1 MKLSAYSFQRKCHFR
16 FVLAI
21 AFSLASPLL
30 CGRAQ
35 AVEFFVDTRGSDSA
49 DGRTQA
55 TAFASIQKGV
65 DSLAP
70 GDTLTIAPGEYSGSV
85 FRNGLGSMDADTTI
99 RAAIPGTVV
108 VRGDVPAPKFEKLEN
123 RRHVYVADFSGDV
136 QAVNEVDTLT
146 LLKDA
151 PSVDEVEFRP
161 GTSSYDRKEKKLYI
175 STSDMRPAAEHFYTV
190 SVVPQHGFYIEY
202 PKRVVV
208 DGLVFRGFNNI
219 GPIKDSRPQFVTWG
233 LFFPSA
239 IQCVVKN
246 SIAFLNGGG
255 IVIATLD
262 GEGNLIEDCVGYGN
276 GSPHNSEGGN
286 VSVFAS
292 DNDTIRR
299 CFGYRSVGTGVR
311 IYGQGKGPGT
321 IDQSL
326 GWGNLGPDI
335 GLKGNDLGDAKKS
348 IALRNLAGK
357 HFSHNIVGEKLVNME
372 ETDMAK
378 DNVFLAAEK
387 ISLGRE
393 FVDPVNFDFRL
404 QSTSKLR
411 RSAPD
416 GSDRGPF
423 QFQSDV
429 FFVRPDGDDAGDG
442 MSLKTAWKTAA
453 RAVQS
458 LKPGDT
464 VYFEEGVYAGPL
476 VVKAGQ
482 GEGKP
487 ITLKGRGIARVV
499 FPESVSL
506 DSSAGVVFERL
517 NFSKAVQVKNS
528 TDVAFEN
535 CRFGDS
541 EKGVEAETVSSLKIE
556 HCEFTGSPKTGL
568 TLQDCKDV
576 ILTSNLFD
584 NIGGVAV
591 QIGGGETSLLSGLV
605 DGVKSL
611 VGAKTPPPKF
621 DSIVSHSDYNAYSN
635 PAKAWALEDRVVSLS
650 ELQETQDR
658 QSISQPG
665 RFVDQSGI
673 RVLADRHPFEGRG
686 ALGKGIG
693 FHQEIAGQKLFMS
706 EPVVHSVSA
715 TTANIE
721 WLVSRGADCEVAW
734 GETPQCENT
743 RNFRINT
750 FLDLFRTFSLT
761 GLKPGTKYYFRVK
774 SVKMLAYPDFGAADV
789 VDPHYDVISFTTAA
803 SDPAP
808 RTLYVAP
815 DGSDQNSGIE
825 RGQAWKT
832 VSHAASMATPG
843 DTVLIAAGTY
853 TEKVRVRTTGDV
865 GKPITF
871 KGNPGERVVFDGN
884 DRRLN
889 NAWTI
894 NGKAN
899 IVVDGIY
906 FYNHQG
912 EPGGNV
918 STRLF
923 DVVQSR
929 DILIR
934 RCFMNG
940 LGGRAYP
947 ASFLTGWTTKNL
959 TISNCVSIL
968 APDGVE
974 VSECPDFRI
983 ENSVFM
989 LTMISNVK
997 LSTPATLADNI
1008 FCDSGEFKA
1017 LAKVQLQ
1024 LYPGAV
1030 KDRNNCYYFR
1040 LPDEER
1046 VAFILKWPEK
1056 ISLAELKK
1064 RQPETDSI
1072 IADPEFAVMATLPEK
1087 RRKPFTVDALYQD
1100 GVKLVFPDLFA
1111 TNPEVVARGM
1121 GLQPAAFADFHFNKP
1136 QPPKP

>member
-1 MKLSAYSFQRKCHFR
+1 MGTVRCAALHLL
-16 FVLAI
+16 FVSVAWLT
-21 AFSLASPLL
+21 L
-30 CGRAQ
+30 CDRAQ
-35 AVEFFVDTRGSDSA
+35 AAECFVDVKGSDSA

-55 TAFASIQKGV
+55 TAFASIQKGI

-70 GDTLTIAPGEYSGSV
+70 GDTLTIAPGEYVGSV

-108 VRGDVPAPKFEKLEN
+108 LRGDVPAPKFEKMEN
-123 RRHVYVADFSGDV
+123 RRHVYVADFSGEV
-136 QAVNEVDTLT
+136 QAVNEADTWT

-151 PSVDEVEFRP
+151 PSADEVEFSP
-161 GTSSYDRKEKKLYI
+161 GSFFFDRKAKKLYI
-175 STSDMRPAAEHFYTV
+175 STSDMRPAGEHYYTV
-190 SVVPQHGFYIEY
+190 SVVPQHGFYLEY
-202 PKRVVV
+202 PKRVIV
-208 DGLVFRGFNNI
+208 DGLAFRGFNTI
-219 GPIKDSRPQFVTWG
+219 TPLKDYRPQHVTWG

-239 IQCVVKN
+239 VHCVVKN
-246 SIAFLNGGG
+246 STAFLNGGG
-255 IVIATLD
+255 VLIATGD
-262 GEGNLIEDCVGYGN
+262 GEGNLIENCVGYGN

-286 VSVFAS
+286 VAVFAAN
-292 DNDTIRR
+292 NDTIRN
-299 CFGYRSVGTGVR
+299 CVGYLSTGTGVR
-311 IYGQGKGPGT
+311 IYGTARGKNVIEG
-321 IDQSL
+321 SL
-326 GWGNLGPDI
+326 GWGNVGPDGMKGA
-335 GLKGNDLGDAKKS
+335 GLDAGGGSVNKS
-348 IALRNLAGK
+348 VSLRNLAGIR
-357 HFSHNIVGEKLVNME
+357 FSHSIVGEKLVNIAE
-372 ETDMAK
+372 SDLPR
-378 DNVFLAAEK
+378 DNVFLAAERL
-387 ISLGRE
+387 SSGRE

-411 RSAPD
+411 GSAPD

-423 QFQSDV
+423 PFQADV
-429 FFVRPDGDDAGDG
+429 FFVRPDGDDSRDG
-442 MSLKTAWKTAA
+442 MSVKTAWKTAD

-476 VVKAGQ
+476 VVKAGK
-482 GEGKP
+482 GEGNP
-487 ITLKGRGIARVV
+487 ITLKGRGTARVV
-499 FPESVSL
+499 FPDIVSI
-506 DSSAGVVFERL
+506 DSSSGVVFERV
-517 NFSKAVQVKNS
+517 NFSKTVEVKES
-528 TDVAFEN
+528 THVAFEN

-541 EKGVEAETVSSLKIE
+541 EKGVEAEAVSGLRIE
-556 HCEFTGSPKTGL
+556 HCEFTGSPKSGL

-584 NIGGVAV
+584 NVAGVAV
-591 QIGGGETSLLSGLV
+591 QVGGVSSLL
-605 DGVKSL
+605 
-611 VGAKTPPPKF
+611 GAKTAAPQF

-635 PAKAWALEDRVVSLS
+635 PAKAWAVEDRMVSLA
-650 ELQETQDR
+650 ELQDTQDR
-658 QSISQPG
+658 HSISQPSE
-665 RFVDQSGI
+665 FIDLSGI
-673 RVLADRHPFEGRG
+673 RVLADRDPFEARG

-743 RNFRINT
+743 RNFTINT
-750 FLDLFRTFSLT
+750 FQDLFRTFSLT

-774 SVKMLAYPDFGAADV
+774 SVKMLAYPDFGATDV
-789 VDPHYDVISFTTAA
+789 VDPHYDVISFTTAG

-825 RGQAWKT
+825 RAQAWKT
-832 VSHAASMATPG
+832 VSHAAATAAPG

-853 TEKVRVRTTGDV
+853 TEKVRVRTTGDT

-871 KGNPGERVVFDGN
+871 KSMPGERVVFDGN
-884 DRRLN
+884 NRRLD

-894 NGKAN
+894 NGKTN
-899 IVVDGIY
+899 TVVDGFY
-906 FYNHQG
+906 FYNHRG

-940 LGGRAYP
+940 LGGGAYP

-974 VSECPDFRI
+974 ASDCPDLRI
-983 ENSVFM
+983 ENSVFIF
-989 LTMISNVK
+989 TMISNVK
-997 LSTPATLADNI
+997 LSTAATLGDNI
-1008 FCDSGEFKA
+1008 FCDSGAFKS

-1024 LYPGAV
+1024 SYNVTGAV
-1030 KDRNNCYYFR
+1030 NDRNNCYYFR
-1040 LPDEER
+1040 LPDEDR
-1046 VAFILKWPEK
+1046 VAFVLEWPEK

-1072 IADPEFAVMATLPEK
+1072 IADPRFAVMATLPEK
-1087 RRKPFTVDALYQD
+1087 SRTPFTVDALYAD
-1100 GVKLVFPDLFA
+1100 GLTLDFPDLFA

-1121 GLQPAAFADFHFNKP
+1121 GLQPEAFADFHFHKP
-1136 QPPKP
+1136 NP